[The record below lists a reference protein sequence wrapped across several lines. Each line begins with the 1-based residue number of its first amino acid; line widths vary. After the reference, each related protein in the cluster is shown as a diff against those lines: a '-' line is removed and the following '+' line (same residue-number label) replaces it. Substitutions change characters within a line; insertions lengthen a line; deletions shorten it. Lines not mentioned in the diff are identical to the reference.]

1 MPMSLPRWIAHR
13 GGGSLAPENTLAGIR
28 LAARLGYRAVEFDVM
43 LSADG
48 TPVLI
53 HDETL
58 ERTTNG
64 VGQVCDTPDATL
76 FALDAGHGQRI
87 PRFAEAAALCRELG
101 LLANV
106 EIKPA
111 TGYDAVTAER
121 VAKMTAEKWAEAPVK
136 PLISSFSLEA
146 LAIARD
152 LAPGIPRGV
161 LYEDVP
167 IDWRA
172 ELQRLGAV
180 SLHCDATRLSD
191 AVLAEAAAAGVPVI
205 CYTVNSENQA
215 KILVDR
221 GVSAM
226 FTDRL
231 DRFAGETTAYKA
243 LHLPG

>member
-1 MPMSLPRWIAHR
+1 MKLPLPRWIAHR

-48 TPVLI
+48 NPFLI

-64 VGQVCDTPDATL
+64 HGRVCATPGSVL
-76 FALDAGHGQRI
+76 SRLDAGQGERLPTLAQ
-87 PRFAEAAALCRELG
+87 AAALCRELG

-111 TGYDAVTAER
+111 AGYESQTAAV
-121 VAKMTAEKWAEAPVK
+121 VARECVALWQGADIL
-136 PLISSFSLEA
+136 PLISSFSMEA

-152 LAPGIPRGV
+152 LAPDIPRG
-161 LYEDVP
+161 LLFDKVP
-167 IDWRA
+167 ADWQRQMR
-172 ELQRLGAV
+172 ELGGV
-180 SLHCDATRLSD
+180 TLHCNAAHVERE
-191 AVLAEAAAAGVPVI
+191 VLAEANAHDIPVL
-205 CYTVNSENQA
+205 CYTVNCPEQA
-215 KILVDR
+215 AMLLAS
-221 GVSAM
+221 GVSAF

-231 DRFAGETTAYKA
+231 DLFAETSAYKA
-243 LHLPG
+243 LQLGG